1 MARFLITYYAGNMP
15 SDPVFIADA
24 RRAFMRWAEQAGPA
38 LADVGAPVRSATT
51 ITGDGARDGVAGEPL
66 MGWSVLEAADSDA
79 AVRLVRDH
87 PFISRGGVVQ
97 ICEPI

>member
-1 MARFLITYYAGNMP
+1 
-15 SDPVFIADA
+15 
-24 RRAFMRWAEQAGPA
+24 
-38 LADVGAPVRSATT
+38 
-51 ITGDGARDGVAGEPL
+51 